1 MNIGHLLKLIRVNK
15 GMTQKQM
22 SNLLEI
28 SQNYLSLIE
37 SSKKTPSSEKITVFA
52 KKLKISDN
60 ALLFASSK
68 APAELKNQDKKDF
81 ERLQQ
86 NIISLLLFELTG
98 KTGCNA

>member
-22 SNLLEI
+22 SNILEI

-37 SSKKTPSSEKITVFA
+37 GNKKIPSSEKITVFA
-52 KKLKISDN
+52 KKLKISDS

-68 APAELKNQDKKDF
+68 APVELNSKDKKDF

-98 KTGCNA
+98 ELGFNA